1 MAYNYNNSILLNNVY
16 NYYQSGYSV
25 KSSSRYDAHNRSDL
39 KSVYKSIVNMSKDSP
54 VFLLKNIGALEE
66 YSIHMKESAIRFR
79 NTVASLGGLDESTMF
94 GQRTVYSSDPDVVHA
109 EGLQVANDES
119 VSIVVEDLAR
129 EEETI
134 GNYLKEN
141 ELDLMPGAYSF
152 DVTTSSSNFE
162 LQFNIGETD
171 TNRSIQNRLA
181 RLINHSSLGLTASI
195 STNQNGESALVI
207 RSNATG
213 ISSSGRQPF
222 MISDENTSQHRG
234 IVDYLGLRD
243 ITNPAR
249 NAKYSIDGKDYQ
261 SPSNSFTI
269 DNKYAVTLKGI
280 GGEKDQPIVIGTKPD
295 YESLKDNILTLTGS
309 YNNFLQAVSKYLD
322 QQPRTSILIGTMKQ
336 MSAGYS
342 PYFMKAGITQDIE
355 SGMLSIDQ
363 EQLTTTLGG
372 QNAVETLDSLKS
384 FTHTALK
391 KASQIQL
398 NPLDYID
405 KRIVAY
411 KNPNIPH
418 YANPYLT
425 SAYSG
430 MLFNGYM

>member
-1 MAYNYNNSILLNNVY
+1 MAYNYNNSILSNVY

-25 KSSSRYDAHNRSDL
+25 RSSSRYDAHNRSDL
-39 KSVYKSIVNMSKDSP
+39 KNVYKSIVNMSKDSP
-54 VFLLKNIGALEE
+54 VFLLKDIGALEK

-79 NTVASLGGLDESTMF
+79 NTIASLGGLDESTMF
-94 GQRTVYSSDPDVVHA
+94 GQRTVYSSDPSVVQA
-109 EGLQVANDES
+109 EGLQVADDET

-134 GNYLKEN
+134 GRYLKEN

-152 DVTTSSSNFE
+152 DVATSSSNFE
-162 LQFNIGETD
+162 LQFNISESD
-171 TNRSIQNRLA
+171 TNRSIQSRLA
-181 RLINHSSLGLTASI
+181 RLINHSNLGMTASV
-195 STNQNGESALVI
+195 SSNRNGESALMI
-207 RSNATG
+207 RSNTTG
-213 ISSSGRQPF
+213 TSSSGRQPF
-222 MISDENTSQHRG
+222 MISDENTSQKKG

-249 NAKYSIDGKDYQ
+249 NAKYSIDGRPYQ
-261 SPSNSFTI
+261 SSSNSFNI
-269 DNKYAVTLKGI
+269 DNKYSVTLKGI
-280 GGEKDQPIVIGTKPD
+280 GGTADQPVVISTKPD

-342 PYFMKAGITQDIE
+342 PYFTKAGITQDIE
-355 SGMLSIDQ
+355 SGMLAIDQ

-372 QNAVETLDSLKS
+372 QNAAETLDSLKS

-391 KASQIQL
+391 KANQIQL

-411 KNPNIPH
+411 KNPNISH
-418 YANPYLT
+418 YANPYVT